1 MNFTNMLRKNIG
13 TIIACLGF
21 VLLCIVTF
29 GDLGEIFSDAYW
41 ENVRQNLLGI
51 SFVSIGLTFIQT
63 SIRQGVAEQA
73 LQKGLNTERTTQKYE
88 EHRAIIKEN
97 NDKQIYL
104 PYFLQIYNKKHTK
117 LRKQEYLVNNNY
129 CSAKTLYASG
139 KQRLIDGYEK
149 IRVHITVP
157 SIKWSTIDVIYDK
170 NGRIITLDEYRK
182 QRAKKSLI
190 SSFIAMIGTTFV
202 AGGLF
207 FSPSGE
213 PLWQKFVKLFAY
225 CLAIGISAI
234 FTVVK
239 EYEKGA
245 FGVPNDLDEINQI
258 WHEFKI
264 WEVPEW
270 VVNEVE
276 ELNKDEEVTIDEQR
290 EESQGTVNGG
300 TDIQEKQ
307 DEDES
312 IYDFSTGDLVPVSF
326 TDNTVLLPDGE
337 KQCGEY
343 NRDIGT
349 TGQG

>member
-1 MNFTNMLRKNIG
+1 MNVTNILRRNIG
-13 TIIACLGF
+13 VIVAGLGF
-21 VLLCIVTF
+21 ILLCIVTF
-29 GDLGEIFSDAYW
+29 GDLGEIFTDAYW
-41 ENVRQNLLGI
+41 AEVRENLLGI

-88 EHRAIIKEN
+88 EHRTIIKNN

-129 CSAKTLYASG
+129 SSAKGLYATGRG
-139 KQRLIDGYEK
+139 KLIKGYEQ

-157 SIKWSTIDVIYDK
+157 SIKWSTVDVIYDK

-182 QRAKKSLI
+182 RRARNSLI

-207 FSPSGE
+207 FSPNNE
-213 PLWQKFVKLFAY
+213 PLWQKFIKLFAY
-225 CLAIGISAI
+225 CIAIAMSVI

-245 FGVPNDLDEINQI
+245 FGVPNELDEINQI
-258 WHEFKI
+258 WHEFEI
-264 WEVPEW
+264 WEIPEW
-270 VVNEVE
+270 VIKEVE
-276 ELNKDEEVTIDEQR
+276 ELNDDEEEVIINEQR
-290 EESQGTVNGG
+290 KETEDSQSPVNCGGDIQKEQEEGEGVCNSG
-300 TDIQEKQ
+300 TDNV
-307 DEDES
+307 
-312 IYDFSTGDLVPVSF
+312 VPVSG
-326 TDNTVLLPDGE
+326 TDGNILLSDGE
-337 KQCGEY
+337 E
-343 NRDIGT
+343 
-349 TGQG
+349 

>member
-13 TIIACLGF
+13 TMVACFGF
-21 VLLCIVTF
+21 ILLCIVTF
-29 GDLGEIFSDAYW
+29 GDLGEIFSETYW
-41 ENVRQNLLGI
+41 KNVRQNLLGI

-88 EHRAIIKEN
+88 EHRTIIKEN

-104 PYFLQIYNKKHTK
+104 PYFLQIYNRKHTK

-129 CSAKTLYASG
+129 CSAKSLYATG
-139 KQRLIDGYEK
+139 RRKLIEGYEK
-149 IRVHITVP
+149 IQVHITVP

-207 FSPSGE
+207 FSPSDE
-213 PLWQKFVKLFAY
+213 PLWQKFVKLFTY
-225 CLAIGISAI
+225 CLAIGISVI

-258 WHEFKI
+258 WHEFEI
-264 WEVPEW
+264 WEIPEW
-270 VVNEVE
+270 VIKEVE
-276 ELNKDEEVTIDEQR
+276 ELNKEEETTINEQGKEPQR
-290 EESQGTVNGG
+290 TADCGTN
-300 TDIQEKQ
+300 IQEKQ
-307 DEDES
+307 GKGKNLYYS
-312 IYDFSTGDLVPVSF
+312 SPGGMVPLSF
-326 TDNTVLLPDGE
+326 IDHTVFLSNGE
-337 KQCGEY
+337 EQY
-343 NRDIGT
+343 R
-349 TGQG
+349 